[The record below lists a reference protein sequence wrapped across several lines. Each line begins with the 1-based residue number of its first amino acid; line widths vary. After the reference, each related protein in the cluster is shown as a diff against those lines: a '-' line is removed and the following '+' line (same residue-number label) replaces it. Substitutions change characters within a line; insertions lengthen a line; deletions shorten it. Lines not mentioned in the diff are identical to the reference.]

1 MLPLTITFKLCCS
14 KLYFMVKHFRA
25 LAPAK
30 FPISTSADFTSRT
43 DGQDKP
49 TLVFVHGWNC
59 KATEWDKLVATIKE
73 LSPDQKTIAVNL
85 PTFADSPNLTSRN
98 FFDECA
104 KRVGDACASVDG
116 PSLLVGHS
124 MGGAVVAH
132 YLSSS
137 SLNRKT
143 PISGIYEIAGVK
155 ADPRNTLP
163 SRSIIQKFG
172 SFATRLLTNS
182 TNYFLDKFEETHFDS
197 HRRAAELSMRF
208 MLGVF
213 KFAGPLLIILDG
225 GTKAAARTFH
235 EFINEALSED
245 MLLSATALKAM
256 CDLKLSPSSSLGKVK
271 AVYAQHDVFVC
282 GTLTLL
288 CAMDLYGKPENG
300 FSSETIPRVGHFPHR
315 EDSLAT
321 AMKILDFVSKD

>member
-1 MLPLTITFKLCCS
+1 MVTFKLCCC
-14 KLYFMVKHFRA
+14 KLYFMVKHFRS

-30 FPISTSADFTSRT
+30 PPVTTPRDFTSRT

-49 TLVFVHGWNC
+49 ALVFVHGWNC
-59 KATEWDKLVATIKE
+59 KASEWDGLAAKIKD
-73 LSPDQKTIAVNL
+73 LSPNQKVVAVSL
-85 PTFADSPNLTSRN
+85 PTFADSPGLNSRN
-98 FFDECA
+98 FFDRCA
-104 KRVGDACASVDG
+104 KSVNDACASVDG

-132 YLSSS
+132 YLSSGS
-137 SLNRKT
+137 TDRKT
-143 PISGIYEIAGVK
+143 PISGVYEIAGVK

-163 SRSIIQKFG
+163 SRNPIQKFG
-172 SFATRLLTNS
+172 SFATRLLANA
-182 TNYFLDKFEETHFDS
+182 TNYFLDRFEETQSDF
-197 HRRAAELSMRF
+197 HRRATEFSMRF

-225 GTKAAARTFH
+225 GTKAAARTFY
-235 EFINEALSED
+235 EFTTEALSGD

-256 CDLKLSPSSSLGKVK
+256 CDLKLSPSSSLGKVR

-288 CAMDLYGKPENG
+288 CAMNLYGKPENG
-300 FSSETIPRVGHFPHR
+300 FSSETIPMSGHFPHR
-315 EDSLAT
+315 EDPS
-321 AMKILDFVSKD
+321 AMAQKILQFVSKED